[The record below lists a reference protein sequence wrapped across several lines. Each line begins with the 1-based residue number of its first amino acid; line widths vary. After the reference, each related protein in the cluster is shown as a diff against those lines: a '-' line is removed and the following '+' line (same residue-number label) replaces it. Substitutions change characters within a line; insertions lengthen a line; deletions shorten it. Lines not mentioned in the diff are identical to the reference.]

1 MWFPLLPAW
10 LHRGTCPRNLTID
23 RQFPGNQSVGYV
35 GTRAI
40 HIVQLQEGNP
50 TTIPGYVNGR
60 PYHCHPADNPTG
72 PPTLDDQCSTTAGF
86 PPKSNPTYGI
96 VNQNTAASETW
107 YNALQM
113 KWTKR
118 FSHGLSGGIT
128 YTWAKMLDY
137 GSGQQGVE
145 AAAGEAVL
153 FPQVRFLDKGIG
165 GFSIASNFK
174 ANVMYRVPALINYQ
188 GRIANALNG
197 WWIAGIVSMQSG
209 LPLNPIIGNR
219 SLSNNPAAA
228 GTANDRPNLDPS
240 FNRATVITHNP
251 SNWFNETMFGVPLAG
266 TLGNEPR
273 NFLRG
278 PDLKNVDFAINK
290 DTKADF
296 LGEQGI
302 VQFRTEF
309 FNILNRPNFANPNAT
324 IASFS
329 SPAAIQCGPNYTVT
343 SCRFGSSS
351 ALGINST
358 AGQITSTVTTSRQI
372 QLSLKLIF

>member
-1 MWFPLLPAW
+1 M
-10 LHRGTCPRNLTID
+10 
-23 RQFPGNQSVGYV
+23 
-35 GTRAI
+35 RAPKSS
-40 HIVQLQEGNP
+40 ES
-50 TTIPGYVNGR
+50 
-60 PYHCHPADNPTG
+60 ADNPTG
-72 PPTLDDQCSTTAGF
+72 PPTLDDQCPTTAGF

-96 VNQNTAASETW
+96 VNQDTAASDTW
-107 YNALQM
+107 YNALQV

-145 AAAGEAVL
+145 AAVGEAVL

-165 GFSIASNFK
+165 GFSIANNFK
-174 ANVMYRVPALINYQ
+174 ANVMYRVPALTNFQ

-251 SNWFNETMFGVPLAG
+251 KLSIRIVVVAGYKFNRRANHVHHYDIKANPI
-266 TLGNEPR
+266 
-273 NFLRG
+273 
-278 PDLKNVDFAINK
+278 FAE
-290 DTKADF
+290 ADF
-296 LGEQGI
+296 LVRGNSHKKG
-302 VQFRTEF
+302 TK
-309 FNILNRPNFANPNAT
+309 FAKD
-324 IASFS
+324 F
-329 SPAAIQCGPNYTVT
+329 
-343 SCRFGSSS
+343 
-351 ALGINST
+351 L
-358 AGQITSTVTTSRQI
+358 
-372 QLSLKLIF
+372 

>member
-1 MWFPLLPAW
+1 
-10 LHRGTCPRNLTID
+10 
-23 RQFPGNQSVGYV
+23 
-35 GTRAI
+35 
-40 HIVQLQEGNP
+40 
-50 TTIPGYVNGR
+50 
-60 PYHCHPADNPTG
+60 
-72 PPTLDDQCSTTAGF
+72 
-86 PPKSNPTYGI
+86 
-96 VNQNTAASETW
+96 
-107 YNALQM
+107 
-113 KWTKR
+113 
-118 FSHGLSGGIT
+118 
-128 YTWAKMLDY
+128 MLDY
-137 GSGQQGVE
+137 GSGRQGVE

-324 IASFS
+324 VASFT
-329 SPAAIQCGPNYTVT
+329 SPAAIQCGPQYAVK
-343 SCRFGSSS
+343 SCQVGSSS
-351 ALGINST
+351 ALAINTT
-358 AGQITSTVTTSRQI
+358 AGQITSTITTSRQI
-372 QLSLKLIF
+372 QFSLKLIF

>member
-1 MWFPLLPAW
+1 
-10 LHRGTCPRNLTID
+10 
-23 RQFPGNQSVGYV
+23 V

-50 TTIPGYVNGR
+50 TTILGYVNGR
-60 PYHCHPADNPTG
+60 PYYCHPADNPTG

-174 ANVMYRVPALINYQ
+174 ANVMYRVPTLPNFQ
-188 GRIANALNG
+188 GRIANVLNG
-197 WWIAGIVSMQSG
+197 WWMKSGDRHRIPCTSGI
-209 LPLNPIIGNR
+209 R
-219 SLSNNPAAA
+219 CLSP
-228 GTANDRPNLDPS
+228 
-240 FNRATVITHNP
+240 
-251 SNWFNETMFGVPLAG
+251 
-266 TLGNEPR
+266 
-273 NFLRG
+273 
-278 PDLKNVDFAINK
+278 
-290 DTKADF
+290 DF
-296 LGEQGI
+296 L
-302 VQFRTEF
+302 
-309 FNILNRPNFANPNAT
+309 
-324 IASFS
+324 
-329 SPAAIQCGPNYTVT
+329 
-343 SCRFGSSS
+343 
-351 ALGINST
+351 
-358 AGQITSTVTTSRQI
+358 
-372 QLSLKLIF
+372 